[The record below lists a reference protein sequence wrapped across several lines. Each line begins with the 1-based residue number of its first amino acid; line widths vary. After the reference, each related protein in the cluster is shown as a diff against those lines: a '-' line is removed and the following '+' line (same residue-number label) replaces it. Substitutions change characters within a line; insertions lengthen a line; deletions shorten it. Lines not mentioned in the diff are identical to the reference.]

1 MTCEN
6 KKIICYMHFLWYF
19 GIVIKGIKGFEMELN
34 YLIVYLEILTLCWI
48 FTAVIFLS
56 VRPDFGSVWE
66 VRIFKCLLVTVLI
79 ALIADGFTHAHYRH
93 FIHLPIPLLS
103 FLYGLYMFMMSG
115 LLSYFWLLFAEMK
128 LNVSIADN
136 RKYFILATIPVILI
150 GIAAFSSIKTG
161 WLFQIDENAVYHRGP
176 FWVHQNIVA
185 YGFFLITTVHA
196 LIKAKNEKSPQQRK
210 EYYIISMFL
219 ISPFFGALLQ
229 LFIGSHPFVAPAT
242 VLGMF
247 FIFINLQANAINR
260 DTLTSLNNRKSTNEY
275 IEENLTKATKE
286 NAYYVFMIDIDGFK
300 LVNDTYGHLEGDKAL
315 VLFANV
321 LRKNVDEYHG
331 FVARYGGDEFLVVIE
346 KKYLEDPDKFME
358 DVNDALAVEKEK
370 QGLLY
375 SLHGSYGYKICDGS
389 SKRLE
394 SVIDDADAMLY
405 KVKMAR
411 KA

>member
-1 MTCEN
+1 MT
-6 KKIICYMHFLWYF
+6 
-19 GIVIKGIKGFEMELN
+19 MEFN
-34 YLIVYLEILTLCWI
+34 YLIVYLEILALSWI

-56 VRPDFGSVWE
+56 VRSDFGSVWE

-93 FIHLPIPLLS
+93 FLYLPIPLLG

-115 LLSYFWLLFAEMK
+115 LLSFLWLLFAEMK
-128 LNVSIADN
+128 LNVSLPDN
-136 RKYFILATIPVILI
+136 RKYFYLALVPVVLI

-161 WLFQIDENAVYHRGP
+161 WLFQIDQDAMYHRGP
-176 FWVHQNIVA
+176 FWIHQNIIP
-185 YGFFLITTVHA
+185 YSFFLITTVHS
-196 LIKAKNEKSPQQRK
+196 LLKAKNEKSPQQRK
-210 EYYIISMFL
+210 EYYIISMFI
-219 ISPFFGALLQ
+219 ISPFLGALLQ
-229 LFIGSHPFVAPAT
+229 LFIGNHPFVAPAT
-242 VLGMF
+242 VLGLF

-275 IEENLTKATKE
+275 IEENLTKASPE

-321 LRKNVDEYHG
+321 LRRNVDEYHG
-331 FVARYGGDEFLVVIE
+331 FVARYGGDEFLAIID
-346 KKYLEDPDKFME
+346 KKYLDNPDKFME
-358 DVNDALAVEKEK
+358 DVNAELAKEKEK
-370 QGLLY
+370 EGLLY

>member
-1 MTCEN
+1 
-6 KKIICYMHFLWYF
+6 
-19 GIVIKGIKGFEMELN
+19 
-34 YLIVYLEILTLCWI
+34 
-48 FTAVIFLS
+48 
-56 VRPDFGSVWE
+56 
-66 VRIFKCLLVTVLI
+66 
-79 ALIADGFTHAHYRH
+79 
-93 FIHLPIPLLS
+93 
-103 FLYGLYMFMMSG
+103 
-115 LLSYFWLLFAEMK
+115 
-128 LNVSIADN
+128 
-136 RKYFILATIPVILI
+136 
-150 GIAAFSSIKTG
+150 
-161 WLFQIDENAVYHRGP
+161 
-176 FWVHQNIVA
+176 
-185 YGFFLITTVHA
+185 
-196 LIKAKNEKSPQQRK
+196 
-210 EYYIISMFL
+210 
-219 ISPFFGALLQ
+219 
-229 LFIGSHPFVAPAT
+229 
-242 VLGMF
+242 
-247 FIFINLQANAINR
+247 
-260 DTLTSLNNRKSTNEY
+260 
-275 IEENLTKATKE
+275 
-286 NAYYVFMIDIDGFK
+286 MIDIDGFK